1 MSNVK
6 LLFFA
11 TLRDRAGMKSL
22 EMQLPEGTTVATLK
36 ERIVEQFPA
45 LASSIP
51 TVLVANNREYAAD
64 EAVVPDGADVAFF
77 PPVSGG

>member
-6 LLFFA
+6 LLLFA
-11 TLRDRAGMKSL
+11 TLRDRAGMKSV
-22 EMQLPEGTTVATLK
+22 EMQIPEGTTVAVLK
-36 ERIVEQFPA
+36 DRIVEQYPA
-45 LASSIP
+45 LAASMP
-51 TVLVANNREYAAD
+51 TVLVAINREYAPD